1 MPTLNIFSII
11 KNILHLKKNCASSKE
26 CRKQICSWNK
36 LQIMYTYIY
45 AIKIRWTDFLKCT
58 QLVSIKQE
66 VQYMFIDVIKL
77 YMICIFF
84 MDNESIGY

>member
-1 MPTLNIFSII
+1 
-11 KNILHLKKNCASSKE
+11 
-26 CRKQICSWNK
+26 
-36 LQIMYTYIY
+36 MYTYIY
-45 AIKIRWTDFLKCT
+45 IYIYAIKFRWTDFLKCT